1 MTQTGH
7 ETDTR
12 RSYEIAEGCDKAN
25 GETGNRLKYR
35 TIFLSDIHLG
45 TRGCQAGFL
54 LDFLDRNEAATY
66 YLVGDVFDGWR
77 LRRGWHWPQEHNDV
91 VQALLAKAHDGATI
105 VFIPGNHDEVM
116 RNYLGTHFGG
126 IEVMSE
132 ASFVTADGKRFLVTH
147 GDQFDAVVVHAK
159 WLAHVGDRAYEFALW
174 LNTWLN
180 RLRRVWG
187 GQYWSLSN
195 WAKQQVK
202 QAVNFISEY
211 ETVLTDEARRGGY
224 DGVICG
230 HIHRANRREIDGIDY
245 INTGDWVESCT
256 AVVEKPDGTL
266 ELIDWAAEMRRREG
280 MAELRNEARRLRLRR
295 RNSEAA

>member
-7 ETDTR
+7 ETDTGLR
-12 RSYEIAEGCDKAN
+12 YELTAET
-25 GETGNRLKYR
+25 GETNESGNRLKYR

-45 TRGCQAGFL
+45 TRGCQAALL
-54 LDFLDRNEAATY
+54 LDFLEHNEAETY

-91 VQALLAKAHDGATI
+91 VQALLAKAHDGANI

-132 ASFVTADGKRFLVTH
+132 ASFTAADGKRFLVTH

-180 RLRRVWG
+180 RLRRLWG

-202 QAVNFISEY
+202 QAVNFIGEY
-211 ETVLTDEARRGGY
+211 ESVLTDEARRGGY

-230 HIHRANRREIDGIDY
+230 HIHRANRRDIDGIDY

-266 ELIDWAAEMRRREG
+266 DLIDWAAAVRRRDG
-280 MAELRNEARRLRLRR
+280 MAELRGEARRRQRR